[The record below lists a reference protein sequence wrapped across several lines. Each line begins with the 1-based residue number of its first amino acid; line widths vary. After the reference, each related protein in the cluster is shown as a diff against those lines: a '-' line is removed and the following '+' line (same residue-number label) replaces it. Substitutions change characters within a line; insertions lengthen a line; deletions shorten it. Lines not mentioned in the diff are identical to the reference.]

1 MNMSIDMNIN
11 INIDININI
20 TKISLLLLLKVD
32 NKSINY
38 LLYST
43 IRLDIRILSE
53 YRVDRVKANLIILI
67 LSLE

>member
-1 MNMSIDMNIN
+1 MIRESIRILKVGDKSIDC
-11 INIDININI
+11 
-20 TKISLLLLLKVD
+20 
-32 NKSINY
+32 

-53 YRVDRVKANLIILI
+53 YRVDRVKANLIILT